1 MDTARLVR
9 CSVAVAVTA
18 AALAC
23 DVEETVVA
31 KVGDHE
37 IDVESLQVYIEGI
50 TGTNWQ
56 EVERRVASR
65 LLDQLI
71 DQEVVAAGARDRRE
85 SVIPDDPAARSATVR
100 SLLREVCGPVP
111 PIPQEVLDDEIA
123 RRLEQVRPARAH
135 VRQLLLKSL
144 EEAEAARERL
154 SRGEDFER
162 ISVEVSQAP
171 NAEGGGELGY
181 VVQGT
186 LPPDLD
192 EAIFAMEPATTSQP
206 VPSPAGYHIFQV
218 LEVIPEGPPRR
229 AEVELAARRDLSES
243 FAREFARDC
252 VEGLAAT
259 VGVTMFR
266 DHLWFQYEGR
276 YGREDE
282 P

>member
-1 MDTARLVR
+1 MDLVR
-9 CSVAVAVTA
+9 LARWSMVVVGATSVACGVGE
-18 AALAC
+18 
-23 DVEETVVA
+23 DVIA

-37 IDVESLQVYIEGI
+37 IDVASLQVYLEGV
-50 TGTNWQ
+50 TGNSWQ
-56 EVERRVASR
+56 EVEWRVASS

-71 DQEVVAAGARDRRE
+71 DQEVVAAAANGRPSSA
-85 SVIPDDPAARSATVR
+85 IPDDPAARSAAVR

-111 PIPQEVLDDEIA
+111 AVSQDVLDQEIA
-123 RRLEQVRPARAH
+123 RRLERAQPARAH

-154 SRGEDFER
+154 NQGEEFER
-162 ISVEVSQAP
+162 ISLEASHAP

-186 LPPDLD
+186 LPQDLD
-192 EAIFAMEPATTSQP
+192 EVIFAMEPGTTSQP

-218 LEVIPEGPPRR
+218 LEVIPEGPLRR
-229 AEVELAARRDLSES
+229 AEVEIAARRDLSEAS
-243 FAREFARDC
+243 ARAFAREC
-252 VEGLAAT
+252 VDGLAAE
-259 VGVTMFR
+259 VGVSMFR
-266 DHLWFQYEGR
+266 THLWFQYEGR

>member
-1 MDTARLVR
+1 MDAARLVR
-9 CSVAVAVTA
+9 CSVLVVGA
-18 AALAC
+18 ATLAC
-23 DVEETVVA
+23 GAGENVIA
-31 KVGDHE
+31 RVGGHE
-37 IDVESLQVYIEGI
+37 IDVESLQAYLEGV
-50 TGTNWQ
+50 TGSNWQ

-71 DQEVVAAGARDRRE
+71 DQEVVAASAQDRRE
-85 SVIPDDPAARSATVR
+85 SVIPDDPAARSAAVR

-111 PIPQEVLDDEIA
+111 PVPDDVLDDEIT
-123 RRLEQVRPARAH
+123 RRLEQVQPARAH

-144 EEAEAARERL
+144 DGAEAVRQRL
-154 SRGEDFER
+154 SQGEDFGR
-162 ISVEVSQAP
+162 LSIEVSQAP

-192 EAIFAMEPATTSQP
+192 EVIFAMEPGTTSRP
-206 VPSPAGYHIFQV
+206 VASPAGYHIFQV

-229 AEVELAARRDLSES
+229 AEVELEARRDLSEVYARD
-243 FAREFARDC
+243 FAREC
-252 VEGLAAT
+252 VDRLAAT

-266 DHLWFQYEGR
+266 DHLWFEYEGR
-276 YGREDE
+276 YGGENE

>member
-1 MDTARLVR
+1 MDAARLVR
-9 CSVAVAVTA
+9 WSVVVIGA

-23 DVEETVVA
+23 GVGENVIA
-31 KVGDHE
+31 RVGDHE
-37 IDVESLQVYIEGI
+37 VDVESLQVYLEGV
-50 TGTNWQ
+50 TGTSWQ

-71 DQEVVAAGARDRRE
+71 DQEVVAAAAQGRRE
-85 SVIPDDPAARSATVR
+85 SVIPEEPAARSAAVR
-100 SLLREVCGPVP
+100 SLLRELCGPVP
-111 PIPQEVLDDEIA
+111 PIPEEVLDDEVA
-123 RRLEQVRPARAH
+123 RRLEQVQPARAH

-144 EEAEAARERL
+144 EEADAARERL

-162 ISVEVSQAP
+162 ISLEVSQAP

-192 EAIFAMEPATTSQP
+192 EVIFAMEPGTTSRP

-229 AEVELAARRDLSES
+229 AEVEVAARRDLSEGYARD
-243 FAREFARDC
+243 FAREC
-252 VEGLAAT
+252 VVGLAAT

-276 YGREDE
+276 YGRDNE

>member
-1 MDTARLVR
+1 MDAACLARW
-9 CSVAVAVTA
+9 SVVVIGAT
-18 AALAC
+18 ALAC
-23 DVEETVVA
+23 GVGETVIA

-37 IDVESLQVYIEGI
+37 IDVESLQAYLEGI
-50 TGTNWQ
+50 TGTGWQ

-65 LLDQLI
+65 LLDQL
-71 DQEVVAAGARDRRE
+71 
-85 SVIPDDPAARSATVR
+85 
-100 SLLREVCGPVP
+100 PVP
-111 PIPQEVLDDEIA
+111 PIPQEILDDEIA
-123 RRLEQVRPARAH
+123 RRLEQVQPARAH

-144 EEAEAARERL
+144 EGAEAARERL
-154 SRGEDFER
+154 GRGEDFGR

-171 NAEGGGELGY
+171 NAENGGELGY

-192 EAIFAMEPATTSQP
+192 EAIFAMEPGTTSQP

-229 AEVELAARRDLSES
+229 AEIELAVRRDLSEG
-243 FAREFARDC
+243 FAREFAREC
-252 VEGLAAT
+252 VDGLAAM

>member
-1 MDTARLVR
+1 MDLARLARWSMVVIGAT
-9 CSVAVAVTA
+9 SVACGVGE
-18 AALAC
+18 
-23 DVEETVVA
+23 DVIA

-37 IDVESLQVYIEGI
+37 IDVASLQVYLEGV
-50 TGTNWQ
+50 TATSWQ

-71 DQEVVAAGARDRRE
+71 DQEVVAAAAKGRPSSA
-85 SVIPDDPAARSATVR
+85 IPEDPAARSAAVR

-111 PIPQEVLDDEIA
+111 AVSQDVLDHEIA
-123 RRLEQVRPARAH
+123 RRLEQAQPARAH

-154 SRGEDFER
+154 NQGEEFER
-162 ISVEVSQAP
+162 ISLEASRAP

-186 LPPDLD
+186 LPQDLD
-192 EAIFAMEPATTSQP
+192 EVIFAMEPGTTSQP

-218 LEVIPEGPPRR
+218 LEVIPEGPLRR
-229 AEVELAARRDLSES
+229 AEVEIAARRDLSEAS
-243 FAREFARDC
+243 ARDFAREC
-252 VEGLAAT
+252 VDGLAAE
-259 VGVTMFR
+259 VGVSMYRT
-266 DHLWFQYEGR
+266 HLWFQYEGR